1 MAPEPAALRGDPK
14 RTPFQLKVNDLVGT
28 VVKVVGPTVKLSLCA
43 FLVRFI
49 QLGID
54 RSER

>member
-1 MAPEPAALRGDPK
+1 MAHEPAALRGDPK

-43 FLVRFI
+43 FLVLI
-49 QLGID
+49 TQLGIG